1 MWLTDRL
8 FRKQGRHARA
18 PTVRPRGFQTALSTK
33 EKWQLVGEW
42 AALSGVAAWLFYDSW
57 WALLPLAVC
66 FPFYRRFRREA
77 LLRKRRMRY
86 ASEFQEGMQAMAASI
101 RAGDS
106 AERAV
111 LEALKDLRSIH
122 GKDTA
127 MMEELELM
135 TRELSMNRTP
145 EQLLSELADRSGLE
159 DAVCFADIFHAA
171 KRTGGNLVQ
180 IMEQTADIME
190 ARETVQR
197 EIEVL
202 TAGRRYE
209 QRIMC
214 MIPFGIILYIR
225 TGSPG
230 YLDAL
235 YHCAAGICM
244 MTLCLV
250 IYAAAVYLGGRVLQI
265 EV

>member
-1 MWLTDRL
+1 
-8 FRKQGRHARA
+8 
-18 PTVRPRGFQTALSTK
+18 
-33 EKWQLVGEW
+33 
-42 AALSGVAAWLFYDSW
+42 
-57 WALLPLAVC
+57 
-66 FPFYRRFRREA
+66 
-77 LLRKRRMRY
+77 
-86 ASEFQEGMQAMAASI
+86 MAASI

-235 YHCAAGICM
+235 YHCGAGICM

>member
-33 EKWQLVGEW
+33 EKWQLVTEW
-42 AALSGVAAWLFYDSW
+42 AVLSGVAAWLFYDSW

-145 EQLLSELADRSGLE
+145 EQLLSELADPERAGGCGLFCGYFSCSQAYRRQSGTDYGTDGGHYGGAGNGAERDRS
-159 DAVCFADIFHAA
+159 AD
-171 KRTGGNLVQ
+171 GGQ
-180 IMEQTADIME
+180 KI
-190 ARETVQR
+190 
-197 EIEVL
+197 
-202 TAGRRYE
+202 
-209 QRIMC
+209 
-214 MIPFGIILYIR
+214 
-225 TGSPG
+225 
-230 YLDAL
+230 
-235 YHCAAGICM
+235 
-244 MTLCLV
+244 
-250 IYAAAVYLGGRVLQI
+250 
-265 EV
+265 

>member
-33 EKWQLVGEW
+33 EKWQLVAEW
-42 AALSGVAAWLFYDSW
+42 AVLSGVGAWLFYDSW

-190 ARETVQR
+190 ARETDHVYDSLWHYSVYPDR
-197 EIEVL
+197 FTGIS
-202 TAGRRYE
+202 GRTLSLWCRDMHDDIVSCYL
-209 QRIMC
+209 C
-214 MIPFGIILYIR
+214 S
-225 TGSPG
+225 GSLPG
-230 YLDAL
+230 RSGVAD
-235 YHCAAGICM
+235 
-244 MTLCLV
+244 
-250 IYAAAVYLGGRVLQI
+250 
-265 EV
+265 

>member
-33 EKWQLVGEW
+33 EKWQLVAEW
-42 AALSGVAAWLFYDSW
+42 AVLSGVGAWLFYDSW

-145 EQLLSELADRSGLE
+145 EQLLSELADRSGWRMRSVLRIFSCGQAYWGQSGTDYGTDGGHYGGAGNGAE
-159 DAVCFADIFHAA
+159 RDRSAD
-171 KRTGGNLVQ
+171 GGQ
-180 IMEQTADIME
+180 KI
-190 ARETVQR
+190 
-197 EIEVL
+197 
-202 TAGRRYE
+202 
-209 QRIMC
+209 
-214 MIPFGIILYIR
+214 
-225 TGSPG
+225 
-230 YLDAL
+230 
-235 YHCAAGICM
+235 
-244 MTLCLV
+244 
-250 IYAAAVYLGGRVLQI
+250 
-265 EV
+265 

>member
-1 MWLTDRL
+1 
-8 FRKQGRHARA
+8 
-18 PTVRPRGFQTALSTK
+18 
-33 EKWQLVGEW
+33 
-42 AALSGVAAWLFYDSW
+42 
-57 WALLPLAVC
+57 
-66 FPFYRRFRREA
+66 
-77 LLRKRRMRY
+77 
-86 ASEFQEGMQAMAASI
+86 
-101 RAGDS
+101 
-106 AERAV
+106 
-111 LEALKDLRSIH
+111 
-122 GKDTA
+122 

-230 YLDAL
+230 YRWE
-235 YHCAAGICM
+235 
-244 MTLCLV
+244 T
-250 IYAAAVYLGGRVLQI
+250 GGCGSPRRWTG
-265 EV
+265 

>member
-1 MWLTDRL
+1 
-8 FRKQGRHARA
+8 
-18 PTVRPRGFQTALSTK
+18 
-33 EKWQLVGEW
+33 
-42 AALSGVAAWLFYDSW
+42 
-57 WALLPLAVC
+57 
-66 FPFYRRFRREA
+66 
-77 LLRKRRMRY
+77 
-86 ASEFQEGMQAMAASI
+86 MAASI

-180 IMEQTADIME
+180 IMEHYGGAGNGAERDRSAD
-190 ARETVQR
+190 
-197 EIEVL
+197 
-202 TAGRRYE
+202 
-209 QRIMC
+209 
-214 MIPFGIILYIR
+214 
-225 TGSPG
+225 
-230 YLDAL
+230 
-235 YHCAAGICM
+235 
-244 MTLCLV
+244 
-250 IYAAAVYLGGRVLQI
+250 GGQKI
-265 EV
+265 

>member
-1 MWLTDRL
+1 
-8 FRKQGRHARA
+8 
-18 PTVRPRGFQTALSTK
+18 
-33 EKWQLVGEW
+33 
-42 AALSGVAAWLFYDSW
+42 
-57 WALLPLAVC
+57 
-66 FPFYRRFRREA
+66 
-77 LLRKRRMRY
+77 
-86 ASEFQEGMQAMAASI
+86 
-101 RAGDS
+101 
-106 AERAV
+106 
-111 LEALKDLRSIH
+111 
-122 GKDTA
+122 

-135 TRELSMNRTP
+135 TREFSMKRTP